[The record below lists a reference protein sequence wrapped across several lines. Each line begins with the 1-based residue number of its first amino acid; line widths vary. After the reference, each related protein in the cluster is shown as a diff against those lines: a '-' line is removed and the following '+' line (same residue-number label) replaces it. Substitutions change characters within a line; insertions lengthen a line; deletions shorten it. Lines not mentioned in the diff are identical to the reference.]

1 LIIGIGQEVTEHIK
15 AQKRYEN
22 LVESAYDL
30 IYELNKEGNF
40 TFINKNSEIIT
51 GYALEELFQSNSV
64 DSKSTKQLF
73 TNSTLERRM

>member
-51 GYALEELFQSNSV
+51 GYALEELFSIKFSQLIQNPQSNC
-64 DSKSTKQLF
+64 LRI
-73 TNSTLERRM
+73 LL

>member
-30 IYELNKEGNF
+30 IYELNKEENLHLL
-40 TFINKNSEIIT
+40 IKI
-51 GYALEELFQSNSV
+51 Q
-64 DSKSTKQLF
+64 
-73 TNSTLERRM
+73 R